1 MALDILAWHDRTT
14 SDHQTQ
20 WTNARAAGYST
31 LSMCLYGD
39 TTDPR
44 FAVSMVRRA
53 TQTQEQLF
61 LNMNEAMVQTTFNTM
76 TSKGWGPQIITAS
89 GSTASPV
96 FAAVY
101 SPANPIPYTR
111 VDISAAEFAGIN
123 TAQAAGGN
131 LILRWADVYGDSNN
145 LRYIGIWVLN
155 ADSRAWNCDGIDD
168 PDALMQER
176 FNAMVSGFARPVLTV
191 STPDKADL
199 MMYDETQIPQWQAW
213 NGMTSAQYQ
222 ARFDALYPT
231 GLRPIR
237 VSAKGSLTHS
247 RFNVIFASDE
257 DAQPRTF
264 RVSTPPSG
272 STAVPA
278 IDSAMEDIMT
288 TDMIKGASL
297 AIVNDTRLVYARG
310 YTFAEPIY
318 PDVQPATEFRQAS
331 VSKLFTAAALYQLI
345 DEGAVLPGTST
356 PLTLDTLLI
365 EALPTVV
372 NGWPDARVWGVT
384 VRHLLEMTSGITVN
398 ILGSDPQVSSTLPI
412 GALQMAQWVW
422 RQPMSNTPGDPNSA
436 IYSNAGYML
445 LGMIVARMRGAQ
457 DFIGGLSTFLTRLN
471 MVMTRSAQSVAAWQA
486 PNEARYHSR
495 PLTEIPS
502 VMFAGQPWCAL
513 GYGEWN
519 LGNCGG
525 GGGISAAA
533 TDVARIVA
541 ALNCTFNN
549 PMMKP
554 ATINTWLQN
563 AINATATLA
572 GSGNH
577 GYHGFDGVRRDAKTG
592 VITGEKGG
600 ELTTSQNGVRFT
612 LHGIATVICWN
623 GMTPKT
629 NGVWF
634 PVYQKLMDA
643 ATAQNWGNTD
653 LFPIFG
659 MPALPVPPPPP
670 LPHPIPIPR
679 PIP

>member
-1 MALDILAWHDRTT
+1 MPLDILAWHDRTT

-20 WTNARAAGYST
+20 WINARAAGYST

-39 TTDPR
+39 ASDPR

-53 TQTQEQLF
+53 TQTQEELF
-61 LNMNEAMVQTTFNTM
+61 LNMNEAMVQSTFNTM
-76 TSKGWGPQIITAS
+76 TSKGWGPQIITGAGSS
-89 GSTASPV
+89 GSPV
-96 FAAVY
+96 FAALY
-101 SPANPIPYTR
+101 APSNPIPYTR

-123 TAQAAGGN
+123 ATQAGGGN
-131 LILRWADVYGDSNN
+131 LILRWADVYGDPNN
-145 LRYIGIWVLN
+145 LRYIGIWVVN
-155 ADSRAWNCDGIDD
+155 ADNRAWNCDGIDD
-168 PDALMQER
+168 PDASMQQR

-213 NGMTSAQYQ
+213 NAMTSAEYQ
-222 ARFDALYPT
+222 AKFDALYPA

-237 VSAKGSLTHS
+237 VSAKGSLTGA

-257 DAQPRTF
+257 DAQARMF
-264 RVSTPPSG
+264 RIGTPPSG

-297 AIVNDTRLVYARG
+297 AVVNDTRLVYARG
-310 YTFAEPIY
+310 YTFAEAIY
-318 PDVQPATEFRQAS
+318 PDVQAATEFRQAS

-345 DEGAVLPGTST
+345 DEGAVLPGTTT

-365 EALPTVV
+365 EALPAVA

-384 VRHLLEMTSGITVN
+384 VRHLLEMTSGITAN
-398 ILGSDPQVSSTLPI
+398 ILGSDPQVSSTLPV

-422 RQPMSNTPGDPNSA
+422 RQPMSNTPGDITSA

-457 DFIGGLSTFLTRLN
+457 DFLGGLSTFLTRLN
-471 MVMTRSAQSVAAWQA
+471 MIMTRSAQSVAAWQA

-495 PLTEIPS
+495 PLSESPS

-525 GGGISAAA
+525 GGGLSAAA

-563 AINATATLA
+563 AINATTTLT
-572 GSGNH
+572 GPSNH
-577 GYHGFDGVRRDAKTG
+577 GYHGFDGVRQDAKTG
-592 VITGEKGG
+592 LITGEKGG

-643 ATAQNWGNTD
+643 ATAQNWGNID

-659 MPALPVPPPPP
+659 MPALPVPPPLPRP
-670 LPHPIPIPR
+670 LPIPR
-679 PIP
+679 PIR